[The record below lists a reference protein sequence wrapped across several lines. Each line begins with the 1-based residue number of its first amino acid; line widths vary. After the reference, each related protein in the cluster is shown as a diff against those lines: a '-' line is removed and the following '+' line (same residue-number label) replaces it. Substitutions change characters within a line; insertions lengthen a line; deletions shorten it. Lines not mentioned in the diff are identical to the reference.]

1 MGKLFV
7 ISEFG
12 FFTYKD
18 IILPALY
25 DFYEDCDNMR
35 EVSSVMPDAQTTV
48 VISSFIENIENKKS
62 RGKRIKY

>member
-1 MGKLFV
+1 
-7 ISEFG
+7 
-12 FFTYKD
+12 
-18 IILPALY
+18 
-25 DFYEDCDNMR
+25 MR